1 MDAGKLFGRG
11 LSFPPRVG
19 ADGRMQWSEGEQN
32 INEAIYIVLMT
43 RLNERINLPVFG
55 SNLGTLLFEPNTVE
69 TRHLISTEISEALA
83 RWEPRIAVESVVVDP
98 DPQDA
103 EAVIATLNYRLIST
117 QARQSASFNI
127 PLTG

>member
-1 MDAGKLFGRG
+1 
-11 LSFPPRVG
+11 
-19 ADGRMQWSEGEQN
+19 
-32 INEAIYIVLMT
+32 
-43 RLNERINLPVFG
+43 
-55 SNLGTLLFEPNTVE
+55 VE